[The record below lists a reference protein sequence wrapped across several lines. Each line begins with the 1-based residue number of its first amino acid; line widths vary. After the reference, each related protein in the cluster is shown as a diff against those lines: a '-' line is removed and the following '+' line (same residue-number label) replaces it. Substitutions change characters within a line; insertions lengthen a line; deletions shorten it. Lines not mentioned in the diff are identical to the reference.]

1 MGQTEV
7 HSRAFIPSL
16 RQISQET
23 KQNVATLQVPIS
35 PRRTAPGS
43 DQRTGNPGEGPS
55 FLKRSLQKRALTFYG
70 PWAQREGGGRAGSG
84 VKPSQREERWL
95 GPGPW

>member
-55 FLKRSLQKRALTFYG
+55 FLEEPAEKG
-70 PWAQREGGGRAGSG
+70 PDFLWTLGPVGGRGKSW
-84 VKPSQREERWL
+84 E
-95 GPGPW
+95 